1 MTQDLGVGSHIAVLA
16 AAVARTTGP
25 VIECGTGWW
34 STPLL
39 HLLCKGRRLL
49 SCETDKE
56 WLSQVQSMESEW
68 HQFKRV
74 EKWADVSQID
84 TVDWA
89 VAFVDGAPGE
99 ERIDI
104 IRRLKARTTYIVAHD
119 TCADRPGSGGNY
131 GWKQLEGLFKYEVIY
146 KGVRP
151 WTTVYSDHKEFE
163 L

>member
-1 MTQDLGVGSHIAVLA
+1 MSYDLGVGSHVPILA

-56 WLSQVQSMESEW
+56 WLQKFSHLGSDQHEIRHVTHWKNVSE
-68 HQFKRV
+68 
-74 EKWADVSQID
+74 ID
-84 TVDWA
+84 SHSWS
-89 VAFVDGAPGE
+89 VAFVDGSPGE

-104 IRRLKARTTYIVAHD
+104 IRRLRERTNFIVAHD
-119 TCADRPGSGGNY
+119 TDADIPPGGGNY
-131 GWKQLEGLFKYEVIY
+131 GWKKLEGVFRYEVIY

-151 WTTVYSDHKEFE
+151 WTTIYSDYREFE